1 VNCDENY
8 VDGENVTV
16 PTSLWNLTEPQWNGK
31 IAFPSPVTSSPGR
44 SFMISTID
52 YFENDEDNTTD
63 AFDWWSQIKQNGA
76 IITSGWTES
85 YETHYT
91 GGYGEWTDGYIGDAA
106 MTISYCHSPGV
117 EAYYSSNWT
126 HSTSLMLPLTSFHQ
140 VEYAGIIN
148 GAANVDAANQF
159 IEYLL
164 SPEINTLMP
173 EANLMYSVLDNTDLP
188 ETSGYQ
194 YHSDIPTQP
203 SSISS
208 ERISQ
213 EMESWLSQWI
223 VEVEF

>member
-1 VNCDENY
+1 
-8 VDGENVTV
+8 
-16 PTSLWNLTEPQWNGK
+16 
-31 IAFPSPVTSSPGR
+31 
-44 SFMISTID
+44 
-52 YFENDEDNTTD
+52 
-63 AFDWWSQIKQNGA
+63 
-76 IITSGWTES
+76 
-85 YETHYT
+85 
-91 GGYGEWTDGYIGDAA
+91 
-106 MTISYCHSPGV
+106 
-117 EAYYSSNWT
+117 
-126 HSTSLMLPLTSFHQ
+126 
-140 VEYAGIIN
+140 
-148 GAANVDAANQF
+148 VDAANQF

-173 EANLMYSVLDNTDLP
+173 EANLMYSVLDNTGLP